1 MKYEIKD
8 KAGSVLFAG
17 EGTSFRAV
25 VECSVCE
32 QSSLR
37 GAYLYGANLYGA
49 NLREANLYGADL
61 RGADLRGADLY
72 EANLRGADLR
82 GASLRGAS
90 LYGADLRGADLR
102 VTNLYGADLYG
113 ADLYGAQIMKDI
125 RLLRLKPIL
134 VIGPIGFRSDY
145 CTIYLTEK
153 GVYVS
158 AGCFFDT
165 LYKFSEAVYKTHGDN
180 EHGREYRAVI
190 ELARVHAEC
199 WMPDGSSNA

>member
-32 QSSLR
+32 RSSLR
-37 GAYLYGANLYGA
+37 GAYLVGAYLVGANLCGANLYGA
-49 NLREANLYGADL
+49 DLVGANLVGANLRGANLYGADLRGATLYGANLYGADL
-61 RGADLRGADLY
+61 RGADLRGADLVDTY
-72 EANLRGADLR
+72 L
-82 GASLRGAS
+82 
-90 LYGADLRGADLR
+90 
-102 VTNLYGADLYG
+102 V
-113 ADLYGAQIMKDI
+113 GAQIGKDI
-125 RLLRLKPIL
+125 RLLGLKPIL
-134 VIGPIGFRSDY
+134 VIGPIGSRSDY

-165 LYKFSEAVYKTHGDN
+165 LDKFSEAVDKTHGDN
-180 EHGREYRAVI
+180 VYGREYRAMI